1 MASRV
6 RYSEI
11 TCLILL
17 FPVAST
23 EVLQGH
29 LLDLW
34 AGLQGAGPLF
44 LYVWLLGLGWTCQS
58 PFWCSGTWPQ
68 GSRAFYTKA

>member
-1 MASRV
+1 MVQPRNDLISIWK
-6 RYSEI
+6 YSFGI
-11 TCLILL
+11 C
-17 FPVAST
+17 VST